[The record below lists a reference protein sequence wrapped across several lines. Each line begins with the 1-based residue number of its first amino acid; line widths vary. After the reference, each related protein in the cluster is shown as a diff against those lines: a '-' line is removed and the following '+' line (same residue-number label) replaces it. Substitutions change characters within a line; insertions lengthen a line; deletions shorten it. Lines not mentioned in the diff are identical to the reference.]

1 MYVPAAQLW
10 HVLSETPPSVPE
22 YLPSGQAIQVED
34 AVAPSA
40 VEYLPYAHALHS
52 LVYRME
58 L

>member
-10 HVLSETPPSVPE
+10 HVLSEAPPSIPE
-22 YLPSGQAIQVED
+22 YLPSGQPIHVEGP
-34 AVAPSA
+34 VAPSA

-52 LVYRME
+52 LVYRMD